1 MSPTN
6 PDELASVNQTTQGNR
21 NQVIGEVSGGTVV
34 NVTGGGQITIYQS
47 QIEHSLTSASEA
59 HPAIGANPYQ
69 GLLAFQ
75 ETDGDRFFGRERE
88 IAILWEKLCTLYR
101 NPSITSVLPIYG
113 PSGSGKSS
121 LARAGLIPELA
132 HRPLPGRD
140 RARVA
145 TLVPGTRPLESLAVV
160 LARVA
165 TNDLTPVT
173 KTHEF
178 ATELWQANAAG
189 TQDGLRRIVNLLPDK
204 DVSPLIL
211 LVDQFEEVYTL
222 CKDPKERS
230 CFLENLLEA
239 ATEESQPV
247 LIVITLRSDFLSE
260 IQKHSELNRLFSGQ
274 GFLVPAMD
282 EEELKR
288 IIAKPAE
295 LAGHPLDESTV
306 YLLVEDTK
314 GREGALPLLQCALS
328 CIWKG
333 LVKGVAPTET
343 LEQIGGVGG
352 ALAGEAQEVYD
363 NLSPIEQ
370 PIARRLFLGLVQL
383 GEGTKDTSRR
393 IAVDCLISHKDN
405 LEQVKQVINR
415 FAEPG
420 VRLITCATG
429 HGNVETAELTH
440 EALIDHWQLLR
451 QWLEQSR
458 SDLRFQRRVEEDAQY
473 WEQNGRPE
481 GSLWRSPDLDL
492 LKQYQQRDSANI
504 TQLQLEFMTAS
515 QQAEETHKQEETR
528 RQKKDRQHQAQRW
541 VLCSLMVTG
550 ISFAGYQY
558 RQATVQRVE
567 QLSAFAEALLSTQ
580 PLNAQINT
588 VAEIN
593 AIAAV
598 GLSQSALVR
607 LPNDSIASTADQ
619 SLLHAIQVNQG
630 RSLLFPGV
638 ISVAFSPDGK
648 TIASGGVD
656 SKVRLWNIGTGKL
669 IKTLKEQGQKKH
681 QHSVISVAFS
691 PDGKTIASGG
701 VDRKIH
707 LWDTETGKA
716 IGTLEGHQYSVVSV
730 AFSPDGKTLVSGS
743 DDKTVRL
750 WDISTRKQIKLLKG
764 GEFQST
770 SIAFSPDNQTIV
782 GRSYNNK
789 VRLWNASTGDLLGEQ
804 QSGEISTRSVMF
816 SADGKTIVSNNVLGS
831 NLFSNSYGDTMRSLI
846 SPESLLQTA
855 CHQLHD
861 SSSLRE
867 PETAVAREAQ
877 RICDRYLRNEPDSI
891 APQP

>member
-1 MSPTN
+1 MSPPN
-6 PDELASVNQTTQGNR
+6 PDEPASVDQTAQGDR
-21 NQVIGEVSGGTVV
+21 NQVIGQVSGGTVV

-47 QIEHSLTSASEA
+47 QIDRVQPALAA
-59 HPAIGANPYQ
+59 HPSAIGANPYQ

-88 IAILWEKLCTLYR
+88 IAILWEKLCNLHR
-101 NPSITSVLPIYG
+101 NPTEMSVLPIYG

-132 HRPLPGRD
+132 RRPLPGRD

-178 ATELWQANAAG
+178 TTELWQANAAG
-189 TQDGLRRIVNLLPDK
+189 THDGLRRIVNLLPDK

-222 CKDPKERS
+222 CKDPKERA

-239 ATEESQPV
+239 AAEESQPV
-247 LIVITLRSDFLSE
+247 LIIITLRSDFLSE
-260 IQKHSELNRLFSGQ
+260 IQKHPELNHLFSGQ

-282 EEELKR
+282 EDDLKQ
-288 IIAKPAE
+288 IITKPAA
-295 LAGHPLDESTV
+295 LAGYPLDESTV

-314 GREGALPLLQCALS
+314 EREGALPLLQCALS

-333 LVKGVAPTET
+333 LAKGVEPIKT

-363 NLSPIEQ
+363 NLSPAEQ

-440 EALIDHWQLLR
+440 EALLDHWQLLR
-451 QWLEQSR
+451 QWLDQSR
-458 SDLRFQRRVEEDAQY
+458 SDLRFQRRVEDDAEY
-473 WEQNGRPE
+473 WEQNGRPA

-492 LKQYQQRDSANI
+492 LKQYQQRDNANI
-504 TQLQLEFMTAS
+504 TQLQLDFMTAS
-515 QQAEETHKQEETR
+515 QQAEEARHHEEAR
-528 RQKKDRQHQAQRW
+528 RQRKDRQLQLQRW
-541 VLCSLMVTG
+541 ALFSLIVTG

-558 RQATVQRVE
+558 WQATVQRME
-567 QLSAFAEALLSTQ
+567 QLAAFSEALLTTQ
-580 PLNAQINT
+580 PLNAQINA

-598 GLSQSALVR
+598 GLSQSAWVR
-607 LPNDSIASTADQ
+607 LPNDSIARFADQ

-638 ISVAFSPDGK
+638 IAVAFNPDGKTMASGNVDGKVRLWEVKTGKLIRTLNRGNYSKSAVIAVAFSPDGK

-656 SKVRLWNIGTGKL
+656 CKVHLWN
-669 IKTLKEQGQKKH
+669 
-681 QHSVISVAFS
+681 
-691 PDGKTIASGG
+691 
-701 VDRKIH
+701 
-707 LWDTETGKA
+707 TETGKL
-716 IGTLEGHQYSVVSV
+716 IGTLEGHQYSVVAV
-730 AFSPDGKTLVSGS
+730 AFSPDGETLVSGS

-750 WDISTRKQIKLLKG
+750 WDISTRKQIVQLKG
-764 GEFQST
+764 DEFQST
-770 SIAFSPDNQTIV
+770 SIAFSQDGKTIV

-789 VRLWNASTGDLLGEQ
+789 VRLWDASTGNLSQQ
-804 QSGEISTRSVMF
+804 QSDEVLASSLVF
-816 SADGKTIVSNNVLGS
+816 HSDGKTIVSNNIFG
-831 NLFSNSYGDTMRSLI
+831 NSSDDTTRSLI
-846 SPESLLQTA
+846 SSESLLQTA

-867 PETAVAREAQ
+867 PETTVAREAK
-877 RICDRYLRNEPDSI
+877 RICKRYLYNEPDPI